1 MNTFRLEDPVLQR
14 ARARA
19 GDGAWREVAALLAT
33 EYEPVGER
41 PERLTLYAEALL
53 RCGEPQ
59 HAREC
64 LRDATPRLEDGAHRG
79 AHRTALNLLGAA
91 SFAVGALDEAEA
103 AWDRVLELAQ
113 QGDDAQLVARATNNL
128 GAVANLRGARH
139 DALRLYN
146 LAVPVYQRLG
156 ELRGLAETFHNLAIT
171 YRDLGDLTRADEY
184 EQRVMGYARDA
195 GVPRLAVMAQVGR
208 AEVAFRSGDHR
219 LAAASAA
226 WAADEAARL
235 GDLPTE
241 ADALRCAGEA
251 ESALGNHAAARRL
264 LDTAAERAATSA
276 QALMQAEIDLAS
288 AQLALAMGDRPRA
301 HRDATHAAERFAQLG
316 ATEQWTR
323 ANELALRTAT
333 AGT

>member
-1 MNTFRLEDPVLQR
+1 MTTHRLEDPVLQQ

-19 GDGAWREVAALLAT
+19 GDGAWRDVVALLES
-33 EYEPVGER
+33 EYRPVGER

-64 LRDATPRLEDGAHRG
+64 LREAAPQLEGGAHRR
-79 AHRTALNLLGAA
+79 AHVTALNLLGAA

-113 QGDDAQLVARATNNL
+113 QHDDARLVARATNNL

-171 YRDLGDLTRADEY
+171 YRDLGELSRADEY
-184 EQRVMGYARDA
+184 EQRATAYARDA
-195 GVPRLAVMAQVGR
+195 GAPRLAVMAQVGR
-208 AEVAFRSGDHR
+208 AEIALRSGDFR
-219 LAAASAA
+219 LAAAAA
-226 WAADEAARL
+226 VRAAGEAARL
-235 GDLPTE
+235 GDVPTE
-241 ADALRCAGEA
+241 ADAFRCAGEA
-251 ESALGNHAAARRL
+251 ETALGNHAVARRL
-264 LDTAAERAATSA
+264 LDTAAERAESSA
-276 QALMQAEIDLAS
+276 QALMQAEIALAS
-288 AQLALAMGDRPRA
+288 AHVALAVGDRERA
-301 HRDATHAAERFAQLG
+301 RLDAARAAEGFATLG
-316 ATEQWTR
+316 ADEQR
-323 ANELALRTAT
+323 EKALEMARTI
-333 AGT
+333 G